1 MVVAGAADD
10 GGGSCR
16 RLAGVDLLPLIS
28 LYKYGE
34 EEEERVFPVL
44 VRWVYSGLLIEG
56 RGMES
61 SKTDVKAPRNEG
73 NGV

>member
-16 RLAGVDLLPLIS
+16 RFAGVDMLPLIS

-34 EEEERVFPVL
+34 EEEEGMFRVL
-44 VRWVYSGLLIEG
+44 VRWIYSGLLRERRGIEF
-56 RGMES
+56 
-61 SKTDVKAPRNEG
+61 SKAEVKAPGNEG